1 MKPKQ
6 TSEKIAEAWLASPLG
21 MLKIVADDDG
31 IRSISFAEES
41 EILSSN
47 NSPHPMLQRCVA
59 ELREY
64 FSGRRR
70 DFSVPLTLDGSS
82 FQCRVWEE
90 VMKIPYGRTVSYREI
105 AEKLGDLGAV
115 RAVGAANGAN
125 KIPIIIPCHR
135 VIGNSGELTG
145 YAGGIVRKQKLLQL
159 EQGTVQKT
167 LF

>member
-1 MKPKQ
+1 MKPEQ
-6 TSEKIAEAWLASPLG
+6 TKKKITETQFASPLG
-21 MLKIVADDDG
+21 ILRIAADDDG
-31 IRSISFAEES
+31 IISISFAEGS
-41 EILSSN
+41 ENLSSN
-47 NSPHPMLQRCVA
+47 NSPHPVLQRCVG

-64 FSGRRR
+64 FLGQRKN
-70 DFSVPLTLDGSS
+70 FSVPLKLDGSG

-90 VMKIPYGRTVSYREI
+90 VMKIPYGKTVSYRGI
-105 AEKLGDLGAV
+105 AAKLGDLGAV

-135 VIGNSGELTG
+135 VIGNSGQLTG